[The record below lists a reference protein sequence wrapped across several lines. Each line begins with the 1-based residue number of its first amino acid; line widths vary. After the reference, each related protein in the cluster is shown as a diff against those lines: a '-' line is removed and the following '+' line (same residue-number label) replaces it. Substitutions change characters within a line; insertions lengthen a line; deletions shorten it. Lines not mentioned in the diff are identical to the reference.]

1 MPSLLAMM
9 STVTIGFFSF
19 NFLIFNFS
27 VSPQLPDHI
36 RVRLQYIH
44 DSAPSKPGS
53 GQDKAVAANLIAWLQ
68 RLQFKMGQIELQA
81 SNATQF
87 YTV

>member
-1 MPSLLAMM
+1 MFCYSP
-9 STVTIGFFSF
+9 
-19 NFLIFNFS
+19 IF
-27 VSPQLPDHI
+27 QLPDHI

-44 DSAPSKPGS
+44 DSAPAKPGS
-53 GQDKAVAANLIAWLQ
+53 RQDKAVTANLICWLQ